1 MVTIDSGQ
9 LPSAEGV
16 DEGHELSQVVRQWAI
31 IANGKFPTDCSKL
44 LEIIEETDRLEIW
57 KKNVGGF
64 TFESRNEFLEKRVLL
79 DFDLTEQSLTD
90 IVAALKKGE
99 PVKLTKREEVI
110 ELAKSTEVI
119 IERGSYEVG
128 AGRGT
133 EEENTI
139 HDKTNNVMYHS
150 GPSGQCGNSSKYRI
164 AKLKRDH
171 PEVAQQLIDGEFKS
185 VSEAERAAGIAR
197 PLLSNVEK
205 VIRAYGRLSED
216 EKVEFKLTINQ

>member
-110 ELAKSTEVI
+110 ARSDESKRLVNEEGLTQQQAAEQLGVSRRTVSDDVARNEGIPTKPAAAKRIQYTMTQYTSAESVANKIRDKFGDRFADELK
-119 IERGSYEVG
+119 
-128 AGRGT
+128 
-133 EEENTI
+133 
-139 HDKTNNVMYHS
+139 M
-150 GPSGQCGNSSKYRI
+150 
-164 AKLKRDH
+164 
-171 PEVAQQLIDGEFKS
+171 
-185 VSEAERAAGIAR
+185 
-197 PLLSNVEK
+197 LL
-205 VIRAYGRLSED
+205 
-216 EKVEFKLTINQ
+216 

>member
-1 MVTIDSGQ
+1 MIDETPTQWCSG
-9 LPSAEGV
+9 LRV
-16 DEGHELSQVVRQWAI
+16 IELRM
-31 IANGKFPTDCSKL
+31 GKH
-44 LEIIEETDRLEIW
+44 
-57 KKNVGGF
+57 GF
-64 TFESRNEFLEKRVLL
+64 TSLRDVITTPYSKGGLGIPLDKAVEFL
-79 DFDLTEQSLTD
+79 DFNPAYKYQAK
-90 IVAALKKGE
+90 VFKQ
-99 PVKLTKREEVI
+99 KLGII

-139 HDKTNNVMYHS
+139 LDKTNNIKYGS
-150 GPSGQCGNSSKYRI
+150 GPSGIGGTSAKYRI

>member
-1 MVTIDSGQ
+1 MVIETRVQTWDEVRKGMIDETPTQWCSG
-9 LPSAEGV
+9 LRV
-16 DEGHELSQVVRQWAI
+16 IELRM
-31 IANGKFPTDCSKL
+31 GKH
-44 LEIIEETDRLEIW
+44 
-57 KKNVGGF
+57 GF
-64 TFESRNEFLEKRVLL
+64 TSLRDVITTPYSKGGLGIPLDKAVEFL
-79 DFDLTEQSLTD
+79 DFNPAYKYQAK
-90 IVAALKKGE
+90 VFKQ
-99 PVKLTKREEVI
+99 KLGII

-119 IERGSYEVG
+119 IERGSQEQED
-128 AGRGT
+128 RGKSVL
-133 EEENTI
+133 
-139 HDKTNNVMYHS
+139 DKTNNIKYTS
-150 GPSGQCGNSSKYRI
+150 TPSGIGGTSAKYRI